1 MQVSTGGWLKNW
13 LAASAEKGR
22 VAVNG
27 SNFLTG
33 NLILNLAIL
42 AWAIAQV
49 LKVIVV
55 LIKQKKLDW
64 RFILSGGGMP
74 SSHSAFV
81 CACAASTGWICGWQ
95 SPIFAIAAV
104 FAAVVM
110 YDAANVRHAA
120 GEQAKI
126 LNYMMEHWTEMR
138 PELFGKQLKEL
149 LGHTPLQVF
158 FGALLGIAVGLL
170 GAYFLG

>member
-1 MQVSTGGWLKNW
+1 MNTSDL
-13 LAASAEKGR
+13 
-22 VAVNG
+22 
-27 SNFLTG
+27 LTG

-42 AWAIAQV
+42 GWAIAQI
-49 LKVIVV
+49 LKVVVV
-55 LIKQKKLDW
+55 LIQKRKLDW

-81 CACAASTGWICGWQ
+81 CACAAATGNLYGW
-95 SPIFAIAAV
+95 SSALFAIAAV
-104 FAAVVM
+104 MAVVVM

-126 LNYMMEHWTEMR
+126 LNYIMDHWTQMR
-138 PELFGKQLKEL
+138 PEIFGKELKEL

-158 FGALLGIAVGLL
+158 FGALLGIAVGLVGSCCL
-170 GAYFLG
+170 R